1 MNILNEILDRYQS
14 ADMGTRLNMYLQYR
28 NVRDEFILMDLNP
41 EENAGKWLKFAED
54 KEKATKRRLNMN
66 FSSAQSFVQKM
77 KENREF
83 REHFQCVSDSKAL
96 WKNLRKEGY
105 KFDKKD
111 LIKAMAECMNELE
124 TCGSSSA

>member
-1 MNILNEILDRYQS
+1 MNILNEILGRYQS

-28 NVRDEFILMDLNP
+28 DVRDEFIMMDLNP
-41 EENAGKWLKFAED
+41 EENTGKWLKVVED
-54 KEKATKRRLNMN
+54 KEKETERRLNLN

-83 REHFQCVSDSKAL
+83 REHFRYVSDSKAL

-105 KFDKKD
+105 NFDETD
-111 LIKAMAECMNELE
+111 LVKAMAACMNELE
-124 TCGSSSA
+124 MCGR